1 MRTNVVPLL
10 TCVLLFAAGAQAAPQ
25 WVEGTH
31 YFRITPAQPTS
42 VGAGKVEVTEA
53 FSYGCPACNAFE
65 PIMQK
70 LEASLPANAVL
81 THVPASFIPREQWP
95 LFQRAF
101 YTAKA
106 LNIVEET
113 HQEMYDAIWKTG
125 ELAVVDYATHRLLRT
140 PPDIED
146 VARFYARHA
155 DVTEQQFLDTA
166 KSFSVALDMRRA
178 DDWIEACHVDRTPT
192 IVVNGKYR
200 VHGQSA
206 GSANRLIELVNWL
219 VAQES
224 AGGAPGKGAPDAP

>member
-1 MRTNVVPLL
+1 VPLL
-10 TCVLLFAAGAQAAPQ
+10 TCLLLFAAGAQGGPQ

-31 YFRITPAQPTS
+31 YFLITPAQPTS
-42 VGAGKVEVTEA
+42 VGEGQVEVTEA

-65 PIMQK
+65 PVMQK

-106 LNIVEET
+106 LNIVGET

-146 VARFYARHA
+146 VARFYAGHA
-155 DVTEQQFLDTA
+155 EVTEQQFLDTA

-224 AGGAPGKGAPDAP
+224 AAGAPATGAPDAP

>member
-1 MRTNVVPLL
+1 MRTNAVSLL
-10 TCVLLFAAGAQAAPQ
+10 ACLLLVTAGAQAAPQ

-31 YFRITPAQPTS
+31 YFLITPAQPTS
-42 VGAGKVEVTEA
+42 VGEGKVEVTEA

-65 PIMQK
+65 PVMHE
-70 LEASLPANAVL
+70 LEDSLPPNAVL

-95 LFQRAF
+95 LFQRAY

-113 HQEMYDAIWKTG
+113 HQAMYDAIWKTG

-140 PPDIED
+140 PPDLED
-146 VARFYARHA
+146 VARFYAGHA
-155 DVTEQQFLDTA
+155 DVTEQQFLDA
-166 KSFSVALDMRRA
+166 ARSFSVELDMRRA

-192 IVVNGKYR
+192 LVVNGKYR

-206 GSANRLIELVNWL
+206 GSVSRLIELVNWL
-219 VAQES
+219 VAKES
-224 AGGAPGKGAPDAP
+224 AGSVAAH